1 MRPIAI
7 LGTFAILAMGTAMST
22 TFPQAGPQALHPD
35 DVLYQPLLETA
46 TAPLRQLFGKRVV
59 VEVERLDCL
68 GRWAFLQGNMR
79 TPGGQRPDFRG
90 TDYADHAAAGSMS
103 DVYVALLR
111 HDPAPDVQAGAEPIG
126 ADTTATDPATPV
138 DADPDGATA
147 SCATGP
153 GEWVILDHA
162 IGPGDL
168 TWLTWPQ
175 EHAAPRA
182 VFGF

>member
-1 MRPIAI
+1 MQAIAI
-7 LGTFAILAMGTAMST
+7 LGTLAALAMGTAMPA
-22 TFPQAGPQALHPD
+22 TFPQAAPQALHVD
-35 DVLYQPLLETA
+35 DAGYQPLLETA
-46 TAPLRQLFGKRVV
+46 TGPLRQALGERVT

-90 TDYADHAAAGSMS
+90 TPYAERAAAGGMS

-111 HDPAPDVQAGAEPIG
+111 RDPAPGDDGSGEEAS
-126 ADTTATDPATPV
+126 
-138 DADPDGATA
+138 GATIDAGPEGAASA
-147 SCATGP
+147 SCATGS

-162 IGPGDL
+162 IGPGDVS
-168 TWLTWPQ
+168 WLTWPQ

-182 VFGF
+182 LFGF